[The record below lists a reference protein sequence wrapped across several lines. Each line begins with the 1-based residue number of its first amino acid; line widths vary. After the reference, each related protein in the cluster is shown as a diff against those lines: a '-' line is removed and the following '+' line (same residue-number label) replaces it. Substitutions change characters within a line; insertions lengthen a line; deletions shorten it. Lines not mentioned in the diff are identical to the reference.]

1 MALVNCE
8 RVLREVLATLK
19 KIEPPGGLTV
29 LSYKRNRGI
38 DLLQQEGG
46 KIWVRERGY
55 REEEQAIALA
65 ELPRL
70 LDAMLRREFPRS
82 RKIRLYRLSGP
93 EDLERQHKVL

>member
-55 REEEQAIALA
+55 REEEQTSTLA

-82 RKIRLYRLSGP
+82 RKVRLYRLSGP
-93 EDLERQHKVL
+93 QEVDQPRKTL

>member
-1 MALVNCE
+1 MALVNSE
-8 RVLREVLATLK
+8 TVLREVLAALK
-19 KIEPPGGLTV
+19 KIGAPAGLTV

-38 DLLQQEGG
+38 DLLRREGETV
-46 KIWVRERGY
+46 WVRERGY
-55 REEEQAIALA
+55 REEECTTTLA

-93 EDLERQHKVL
+93 EELERQHKVL